1 MLCAHDEQ
9 VAERAL
15 YYWNN
20 EFIVSFMA
28 QHITEILPIVYP
40 ALCTVS
46 KSHWNRYVHAE
57 ALRGRILLTSRRTIH
72 GMVYNALRLML
83 EMNPEFFAETQAN
96 YKEQCRM

>member
-1 MLCAHDEQ
+1 MSQLATLPGTPPHPASMHNFRLSADEEQ

-28 QHITEILPIVYP
+28 QHVTEILPIVYP

-46 KSHWNRYVHAE
+46 KSHWNRYVDTLVYPGYACADSCAE
-57 ALRGRILLTSRRTIH
+57 QSMAWCTMR
-72 GMVYNALRLML
+72 
-83 EMNPEFFAETQAN
+83 
-96 YKEQCRM
+96 